1 MLRIAG
7 CALLTAAFAPTMAL
21 AQTYPA
27 ANPVARTTAPAQL
40 DALARDRE
48 VAEGFRRGLDADAHA
63 DWKTSAAEFA
73 RVVSLDPP
81 EPRGSTAQY
90 DLGIARAHL
99 GQYAAAETAFGG
111 ALKRDRGFAAAAAN
125 LVDTALRAGDFTL
138 ARSAA
143 DFTLARSAA
152 DQFYAI
158 APTSLR
164 ARYSRGLVALQ
175 QNDLATARTDF
186 AALSA
191 AAPTYALAHYDLA
204 VTEMRAGDYI
214 AAQTELQA
222 ALALSPNYARARFAL
237 ATLLL
242 RSDYRAEA
250 SANLARV
257 IQDADDPS
265 LRALA
270 MSLRDRVNGA
280 PQ

>member
-1 MLRIAG
+1 MLRNAG
-7 CALLTAAFAPTMAL
+7 CALLMAAFAPTMAL
-21 AQTYPA
+21 AQAYPA

-63 DWKTSAAEFA
+63 DWKTSAAEFK

-90 DLGIARAHL
+90 DLGIAQAHL

-111 ALKRDRGFAAAAAN
+111 ALKRDRGFAGAAAN
-125 LVDTALRAGDFTL
+125 LVDTALQAGNL
-138 ARSAA
+138 
-143 DFTLARSAA
+143 TLARSAA

-175 QNDLATARTDF
+175 QNDLSTARTNF

-204 VTEMRAGDYI
+204 VTEVRAGDYTD
-214 AAQTELQA
+214 AQTELQG
-222 ALALSPNYARARFAL
+222 ALTLSPSYARARFAL

-270 MSLRDRVNGA
+270 MSLRHRLNGA